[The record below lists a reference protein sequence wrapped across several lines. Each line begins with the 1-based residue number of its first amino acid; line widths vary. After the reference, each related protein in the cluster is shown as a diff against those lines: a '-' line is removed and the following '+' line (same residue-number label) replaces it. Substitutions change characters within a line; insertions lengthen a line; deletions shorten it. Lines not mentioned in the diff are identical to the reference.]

1 MMPELRAEVLGG
13 REAIRSLSKLPKEL
27 RNETR
32 RNIRR
37 AAAPIKAQAQANIP
51 AAATSR
57 WRNWQGGRLSWDA
70 GAARK
75 GIGINVGGGRQTDEM
90 WRIVTIAQRNA
101 AGAVFEVAGRR
112 NKNGNS
118 RRGAAFI
125 AALNKKAPTSR
136 ALWRAVDSNKAL
148 IDSSVRDAVNAAIRT
163 VNNELG

>member
-51 AAATSR
+51 TVALSN

-75 GIGINVGGGRQTDEM
+75 GVSLAIGGGRQTDEL
-90 WRIVTIAQRNA
+90 WRIVTLSQKSAP
-101 AGAVFEVAGRR
+101 GSVFEVAGR
-112 NKNGNS
+112 KSG
-118 RRGAAFI
+118 GKTPQGKAFI
-125 AALNKKAPTSR
+125 RGLNAKHGRASR